1 MSFYSVHADRIWED
15 LYTVCIPDAITM
27 NPDYVRKFGVNISGM
42 EDLDK
47 NFVDHYVTVKIPII
61 EIMQYFEEGII
72 VQVPSRE
79 DMILIHKNIDL
90 YLTEWANYLSNAI
103 NQDDKHKPL
112 IDGLD
117 RLSKLIYAKAAP
129 KEVIDTLFI
138 QRKFGIVNPL
148 QQSMQHQPEQV
159 KPDYNSITDMLK
171 KKQKA
176 SRF

>member
-1 MSFYSVHADRIWED
+1 MSFYSEHADRIWED

-27 NPDYVRKFGVNISGM
+27 NPDYVKKFGVGLSGH
-42 EDLDK
+42 EKHDRDFL
-47 NFVDHYVTVKIPII
+47 NHYVTVKIPII

-72 VQVPSRE
+72 VQVPSRD

-90 YLTEWANYLSNAI
+90 YLTEWANYLSVAI
-103 NQDDKHKPL
+103 NTDDKHKDL

-129 KEVIDTLFI
+129 SEVIDNLFI
-138 QRKFGIVNPL
+138 NRKFGLVNPL
-148 QQSMQHQPEQV
+148 QQSMQHQPEMI